1 MLQAGGATAPTIAP
15 FYGNLPAVSASSG
28 DSFLLVRQ
36 SDCSLGYGVFNVTGS
51 ATGPM
56 TTVTS
61 TAANYEKVI
70 HNNAFLTTTP
80 DLYPHGCAAAV
91 QGQASA
97 ELAYLGQT
105 KSGGD
110 YLGAAINGSSIL
122 TYSVNSSYATTVGTS
137 LTTDLPPYS
146 MLGGDLNNDGNVD
159 LISANTDGL
168 NSSVSVFIS
177 NGDGTYK
184 PAVNYELPAR

>member
-1 MLQAGGATAPTIAP
+1 MKHALQRHFVLQAGGATAPTIAP

-105 KSGGD
+105 KSGG
-110 YLGAAINGSSIL
+110 G
-122 TYSVNSSYATTVGTS
+122 
-137 LTTDLPPYS
+137 
-146 MLGGDLNNDGNVD
+146 
-159 LISANTDGL
+159 
-168 NSSVSVFIS
+168 
-177 NGDGTYK
+177 
-184 PAVNYELPAR
+184 